1 MWTDHATQL
10 LAVVAFLVLLQ
21 LILGDADLATP
32 ITGQVRRSGLCVCL
46 QVLHQLLTA
55 VQRLAV
61 GSRK

>member
-1 MWTDHATQL
+1 MGTGHATQL

-21 LILGDADLATP
+21 LILGDAKLGTP
-32 ITGQVRRSGLCVCL
+32 ITGQVGRSRLCMGL

-61 GSRK
+61 WK